1 MKNFKTSIERCTI
14 KNFKKGEWLV
24 KKLKKFLAV
33 LLVIALVTTFAG
45 CGKPTA
51 KNGGASGG
59 SQESSQNTSQN
70 ASQSAQQETIKT
82 VKVNSTPQGAAVYI
96 NEKLAGKTPC
106 TLKLKS
112 GTYTVTIYLPGY
124 RIYRGA
130 LRIKDKENEVNFS
143 VKLTKEPEVIIG
155 VVTFYGVPRVSLSSK
170 YDFSGIFVD
179 TRAEITGETLLK
191 SFDIVFPSGKKVHIE
206 TEQTPIKTEGGAY
219 LRVFAKSVSFDEAG
233 TYKVY
238 ANGKVLL
245 TSGKTPYKFTVLYKA
260 LVTNLPYLSAFS
272 GSAQGEEAVFV
283 PITPIGKTVSVKML
297 LMDARG
303 VVAKSVPAGEGN
315 YITDENGYLTIPV
328 SASLQSASP
337 FHIYGNVYGMSSCF
351 IEYDIN
357 GRFKEACLAR
367 AGKDGK
373 LQVYSPENLPRA
385 GVKVIDAHAFVPFQ
399 CTGLSLCDVGLG
411 NKNSGI
417 LVNEKNPSVIYT
429 DCAVS
434 KDGGKSF
441 REFSQGITFAKI
453 ATATDFSNVIYGW
466 DEENSA
472 LLKSTDYGAHFE
484 KIGSFSAVSHI
495 AVDPKDYK
503 KLFVTD
509 NTGLFVSTD
518 GGESWK
524 SVLSCTGF
532 AWINPLNSNTVFVT
546 KCRFRKST
554 DGGKSWS
561 DIPVFEKYPTAWSKI
576 VQVAFSPG
584 DADTVYAVTDRYIFK
599 SENGGESWTLVN
611 EQGLSGIRSI
621 AINPINTKEVF
632 ALTENGIFRSENGGK
647 TLENISGTVQT
658 LSTFRNAS
666 ITVDRNGKL
675 YADLCGVPFV
685 YEGGKWVL
693 LSNYFFLRNGSVMT
707 KPPQWRVINGTPYID
722 ANQIRTNVAAARVEK
737 GSTGGTITF
746 YRLCNLQPQ
755 KH

>member
-1 MKNFKTSIERCTI
+1 M
-14 KNFKKGEWLV
+14 

-33 LLVIALVTTFAG
+33 LLLIALVITFAG

-51 KNGGASGG
+51 KNGSASGG
-59 SQESSQNTSQN
+59 SQESSQN
-70 ASQSAQQETIKT
+70 ASQSAQQEIIKT
-82 VKVNSTPQGAAVYI
+82 AEVNSTPQGAAVYI

-124 RIYRGA
+124 RIYRGV

-143 VKLTKEPEVIIG
+143 VKLTKEPEVVVG
-155 VVTFYGVPRVSLSSK
+155 AVTFYGVPRVSLSGK

-206 TEQTPIKTEGGAY
+206 TEQTPIKTEGGSY

-238 ANGKVLL
+238 ANGKVLF
-245 TSGKTPYKFTVLYKA
+245 TSGKAPYKFTVPYKA
-260 LVTNLPYLSAFS
+260 LVTNLPQLSAFS
-272 GSAQGEEAVFV
+272 GSAQGEEAIFV

-297 LMDARG
+297 LMDAQG

-337 FHIYGNVYGMSSCF
+337 FHIYGNIYGMSSCF

-357 GRFKEACLAR
+357 GHFKEARLAR

-373 LQVYSPENLPRA
+373 LEVYSPKNLPRA
-385 GVKVIDAHAFVPFQ
+385 DVKVIDAHAFVPLQ

-411 NKNSGI
+411 NKNSEI
-417 LVNEKNPSVIYT
+417 LVNEKDPSVIYT

-453 ATATDFSNVIYGW
+453 ATATDFPNVIYGW

-472 LLKSTDYGAHFE
+472 LLKSTDYGVHFE
-484 KIGSFSAVSHI
+484 KIGSFSTVNRI

-524 SVLSCTGF
+524 SALSCTGF
-532 AWINPLNSNTVFVT
+532 AWINPLNPNTVFVT

-561 DIPVFEKYPTAWSKI
+561 DIPVFEKYPAAWSKI

-599 SENGGESWTLVN
+599 SENGGKSWILLN
-611 EQGLSGIRSI
+611 EQKLSGIRSI
-621 AINPINTKEVF
+621 AINPVNTKEVF

-647 TLENISGTVQT
+647 TFENISGTMQT

-666 ITVDRNGKL
+666 ITVDRNGEL

-693 LSNYFFLRNGSVMT
+693 LSGYFLLRNGSVT
-707 KPPQWRVINGTPYID
+707 TRPPQWRVINGMLYED